1 MLLEELNLVDLPG
14 MLFEDNAGAIFL
26 AGNKQ
31 VSKRTKHIDLKHHF
45 IREFT
50 EEKNGVQQ
58 GVIFKIGTEL
68 NTADIGTKNVD
79 VKSFKRH
86 TNELDAGMPMLR
98 ERVYGKH
105 GLLS

>member
-1 MLLEELNLVDLPG
+1 M
-14 MLFEDNAGAIFL
+14 
-26 AGNKQ
+26 
-31 VSKRTKHIDLKHHF
+31 
-45 IREFT
+45 
-50 EEKNGVQQ
+50 QQ
-58 GVIFKIGTEL
+58 GAIFKIGTEL

-86 TNELDAGMPMLR
+86 ADELDAGMPMLR